1 MNKRSPKDLPSNR
14 ELPSKRHGRFLEF
27 VDETPFVLLGI
38 MVLGAYVGLV
48 ALVSFVEFVAL
59 IGFELNLVK
68 GANGWW
74 DILYFN
80 FMTILTVGY
89 GDLSPLGFGKVLSS
103 LLALAG
109 VGLFAGGVSLL
120 TIKALRPSAHTIV
133 FSKYAYYCKREQ
145 RFLIIFLNTSVARLE
160 SCTISSYFKL
170 GRDWSVK
177 PAIASPFLTK
187 AVQTFFIDE
196 HPMADISE
204 RLTDGDCLRVCVAG
218 NLLGSEVAETA
229 QYKPDEIIIIENRD
243 LLASHEP
250 FWHPDF
256 KDEEFAKMFHYRPAG
271 AKSLQEQFGL
281 R

>member
-1 MNKRSPKDLPSNR
+1 MNKRMPKGLPSNR
-14 ELPSKRHGRFLEF
+14 ELPSTRHVRFLEF
-27 VDETPFVLLGI
+27 VDEMPFGPLGI
-38 MVLGAYVGLV
+38 MILGAYVGLV
-48 ALVSFVEFVAL
+48 TLVSLVEIIAL
-59 IGFELNLVK
+59 ICFDQNWVK

-80 FMTILTVGY
+80 FMIILTVGY
-89 GDLSPLGFGKVLSS
+89 GDFVPLGFGEVLSS
-103 LLALAG
+103 LEALAG

-133 FSKYAYYCKREQ
+133 FSKYAYYCKKEQ

-177 PAIASPFLTK
+177 PAIATPFLTK
-187 AVQTFFIDE
+187 AVQTFYIDE
-196 HPMADISE
+196 HPMAEISE
-204 RLTDGDCLRVCVAG
+204 KLTEGDCLRVCVAG

-229 QYKPDEIIIIENRD
+229 QYRPDEILIIENRD
-243 LLASHEP
+243 LLASYEP

-256 KDEEFAKMFHYRPAG
+256 GDEEFAKMSHYRPAD
-271 AKSLQEQFGL
+271 AKSLQEEFGV